1 MADTAGSRR
10 GRTPTTPGVARCA
23 AVLLMVAAVIVPFQA
38 MPPPRPLIIRN
49 ARVVTPVAPAR
60 DAPGGYLR
68 GEALG
73 ELSVNPA
80 AEVHIQEATIVSVR
94 GVRGSR
100 SAAQAPATP
109 SEPLPPARITETSRG
124 IELDAGGRALIPGF
138 VDAHTHACWAG
149 SRIDE
154 WELKRKG
161 VPYLEILRR
170 GGGIMATVRAVREAS
185 RRVLTDLLL
194 ERLMVMLEH
203 GTTTVEVKSGY
214 GLSTEHE
221 LKMLHAIAD
230 AATRFPGTI
239 VPTALLG
246 HAIDEAMPGFV
257 GRTVRETL
265 PAVAAEFPGIA
276 VDAYCEQG
284 AWSVEQ
290 CVLLFTRARELG
302 LPIRVHAD
310 QFNDLGMIDVA
321 LKLGARSVDHL
332 EASKK
337 TSLAALAR
345 SPAAG
350 VMLPACGFHLDQ
362 RYARGR
368 AFVVEGGAP
377 CLATNANP
385 GSAPCLSMP
394 FVIALAVRHLGLSP
408 AEALAATTCNPARL
422 LGLHDRGTIDK
433 GQRAD
438 LVLLDHPDERITAYA
453 FGQNPVHAVIV
464 GGRLVAG
471 PLSRSAAFSV

>member
-1 MADTAGSRR
+1 MT
-10 GRTPTTPGVARCA
+10 
-23 AVLLMVAAVIVPFQA
+23 
-38 MPPPRPLIIRN
+38 PPRPLIIRS
-49 ARVVTPVAPAR
+49 ARVVSPVVPAK

-73 ELSVNPA
+73 ELSVIPA
-80 AEVHIQEATIVSVR
+80 AEVHIEGTAISSVR
-94 GVRGSR
+94 AMRGSR
-100 SAAQAPATP
+100 SAEPAAAPA
-109 SEPLPPARITETSRG
+109 EPLPPVRITETARG

-185 RRVLTDLLL
+185 RRTLTDLLL
-194 ERLMVMLEH
+194 ERLMLMLEH

-230 AATRFPGTI
+230 AAPHFTGTI

-246 HAIDEAMPGFV
+246 HAIDEASPGFV

-265 PAVAAEFPGIA
+265 PAVAAEFPGIT

-310 QFNDLGMIDVA
+310 QFNDLGMIEVA

-337 TSLAALAR
+337 TSLTALAH
-345 SPAAG
+345 STAAG

-385 GSAPCLSMP
+385 GSAPCFSMP
-394 FVIALAVRHLGLSP
+394 FIIALAVRHLGLTP
-408 AEALAATTCNPARL
+408 AEALVAATYNPARL
-422 LGLHDRGTIDK
+422 LGLHDRGTIAK

-438 LVLLDHPDERITAYA
+438 LVLLDHTDERVTAYA
-453 FGQNPVHAVIV
+453 FGRSPAHAVIA

-471 PLSRSAAFSV
+471 PCTQKSGPIAPSIG